1 MEKGESSFKRHGA
14 KIAMG
19 IMFCILVF
27 LAGMMFSINHRLL
40 KLQTNMEGRIAE
52 LEERQH
58 SLEGSLGLLRN
69 IQPELEGVH
78 RHWEA
83 LKEKMTVLQGAVEKF
98 IDEFSES
105 LGEEQKEKMEKAL
118 NKLFRLGEIFGEL
131 LEELGAENRG
141 TKGGGQDEG
150 KN

>member
-40 KLQTNMEGRIAE
+40 KLQASMEERIAE

-58 SLEGSLGLLRN
+58 SLEGSLGLLKD
-69 IQPELEGVH
+69 IQPELEGIH

-83 LKEKMTVLQGAVEKF
+83 LKEKMTVLQGMVEKLV
-98 IDEFSES
+98 DEFSDS
-105 LGEEQKEKMEKAL
+105 LSQEQKEKMKKAL
-118 NKLFRLGEIFGEL
+118 DKLFRLGEIFGEL
-131 LEELGAENRG
+131 LEELEGENRG
-141 TKGGGQDEG
+141 KKGEGQGEG